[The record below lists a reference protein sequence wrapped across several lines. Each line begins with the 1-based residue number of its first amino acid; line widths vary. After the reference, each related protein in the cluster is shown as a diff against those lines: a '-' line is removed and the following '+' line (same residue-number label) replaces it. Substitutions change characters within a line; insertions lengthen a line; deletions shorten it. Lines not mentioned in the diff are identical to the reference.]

1 MATATPSLNLSHGQV
16 LWALARGTRPQ
27 RRLIDQVRYLRL
39 LGVPFRKTE
48 LGAGRGNRVRYR
60 YEQLIELGVA
70 IWALERGLKPQE
82 LANFLIEQRK
92 FLRSLYIRAFAEQPE
107 KAIEEPWV
115 KSRGRLVPILGDEL
129 FLRLHDRHSDT
140 PGKIELL
147 EQDEIKS
154 LRDFFLL
161 AEIYP
166 GEKARTLL
174 PLSRLALELVAWARE
189 APELKPGP

>member
-1 MATATPSLNLSHGQV
+1 MATATPLLNLSHGQV

-27 RRLIDQVRYLRL
+27 RQLIDQVRYLRL

-60 YEQLIELGVA
+60 YEHLVELGVGV
-70 IWALERGLKPQE
+70 WALERGMKPQE
-82 LANFLIEQRK
+82 VARFLVEQRK
-92 FLRSLYIRAFAEQPE
+92 FLRSLYAKAFTDQPE
-107 KAIEEPWV
+107 KAIEQPWV
-115 KSRGRLVPILGDEL
+115 KSRGRLVAIIGDEL
-129 FLRLHDRHSDT
+129 FLRLHDRYSDT

-147 EQDEIKS
+147 EQDEISS
-154 LRDFFLL
+154 LADFFLL
-161 AEIYP
+161 AEKYP

-174 PLSRLALELVAWARE
+174 PLTRLALELAAWARE